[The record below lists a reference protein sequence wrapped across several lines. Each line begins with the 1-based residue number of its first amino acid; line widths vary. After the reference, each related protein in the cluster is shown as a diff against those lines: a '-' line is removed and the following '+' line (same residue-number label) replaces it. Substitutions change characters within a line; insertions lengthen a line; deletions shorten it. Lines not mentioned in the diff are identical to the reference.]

1 MSDKKNTPK
10 KKLNLKKKKII
21 KTSLT
26 QRGYALTKTEFG
38 FKDINRCKK
47 ELTVS
52 PFVNNNYSVQ
62 SKPFPIYLESNKKLY
77 LPKYY
82 GLDTFGEPDYVKAKK
97 GFDIDLEFKGE
108 LRQKQLAPVK
118 TFLDSCKKGSYVKY
132 SRGGIIS
139 LPCGYGKCLGYNTPI
154 LMYDGTIKMVQDIKI
169 CDKLMG
175 DDSKPRNVL
184 SLARGREQM
193 YKVIPTK
200 GDPYIVNE
208 SHILSLKCSCEKSR
222 YPKGAKVDMSVK
234 EYLSLPSSYHGRAGP
249 LLGYRVPAK
258 FSEKPVDMEPY
269 ALGYWL
275 GDGHSRTSA
284 ITTIEEP
291 VINYFKNYSEKL
303 GLKFIKIEDKRED
316 KNSISYRISS
326 GKKNKGQ
333 KGINKFLNMLKNNN
347 LIQNKHIPYKYKCNV
362 RQIQLELL
370 AGIIDSDGHYYKGG
384 YDIIQKRENL
394 IDDIIYVARSL
405 GFAAYKTVCE
415 KSCMYKGEKR
425 TGTYFR
431 TNIHG
436 KGLEE
441 VPVKC
446 PRKKASS
453 RQQIKDVLSTR
464 IQLEKLEVDD
474 YYGFEIDGNRRFLLG
489 DYTVTHNTIL
499 ALYILSKL
507 DKKTLVIVHKEFL
520 INQWKERIAQFLPDA
535 RVGTIQ
541 AKIID
546 IDNKDIVIGMLQSLS
561 MKEYPQ
567 DTFDSFG
574 LTIVDECHH
583 ISAEVFS
590 RSLPKVN
597 SQYSLGLSATP
608 KRKDG
613 LSKVFYWF
621 LGPMI
626 YQISK
631 RDDFPVEVNIAEYNC
646 EDENYCK
653 EEVVGFKA
661 QICTPRMINNVT
673 SYYRRLELVIQ
684 IIKKLLTQGK
694 KILVLSD
701 RRAHLTNIY
710 TAVKERNISDIGY
723 YVGGMKQKDLKL
735 SEEKPIILGTYSMSS
750 EGMDIPDLD
759 AIIFASPKSDIIQSI
774 GRILRKKHEKP
785 PIAWDIV
792 DNFSIFPRQY
802 IKRRAYYRKMK
813 YSINIYEINDNPNIS
828 IESMVSQL
836 EKIPKKD
843 CKKKRKKKKEPELA
857 EYMFIEES

>member
-1 MSDKKNTPK
+1 MSEKKTK
-10 KKLNLKKKKII
+10 KKLNIKKKSPV

-52 PFVNNNYSVQ
+52 PFVNNNFGAQ

-82 GLDTFGEPDYVKAKK
+82 GLETFGEPDHVKAKK
-97 GFDIDLEFKGE
+97 GENIELEFKGE
-108 LRQKQLAPVK
+108 MRQKQLAPVK
-118 TFLDSCKKGSYVKY
+118 AFLDSCKKGSYVKY

-139 LPCGYGKCLGYNTPI
+139 LPCGYGKCLGINTPI
-154 LMYDGTIKMVQDIKI
+154 LMYDGTIKMVQYIQI
-169 CDKLMG
+169 GDKLMG

-208 SHILSLKCSCEKSR
+208 SHILSLKSSGEKSS

-234 EYLSLPSSYHGRAGP
+234 DYLSLPESYHGREGP
-249 LLGYRVPAK
+249 LLGYRVSAK
-258 FSEKPVDMEPY
+258 FSEKTIDMEPY

-275 GDGHSRTSA
+275 GD
-284 ITTIEEP
+284 
-291 VINYFKNYSEKL
+291 
-303 GLKFIKIEDKRED
+303 
-316 KNSISYRISS
+316 RISS
-326 GKKNKGQ
+326 GEKNIT
-333 KGINKFLNMLKNNN
+333 GIGSNGENKFLNMLKSNN
-347 LIQNKHIPYKYKCNV
+347 LILNKHIPYNYKCNT
-362 RQIQLELL
+362 REIQLELL
-370 AGIIDSDGHYYKGG
+370 AGIIDSVGSYDKGG
-384 YDIIQKRENL
+384 YNIIQQRENL

-405 GFAAYKTVCE
+405 GFAAYKSRCE
-415 KSCMYKGEKR
+415 KKP
-425 TGTYFR
+425 GTYYR

-436 KGLEE
+436 DGLEE
-441 VPVKC
+441 IPVKC
-446 PRKKASS
+446 IRKKTLP

-464 IQLEKLEVDD
+464 IRLEKLEVDN

-489 DYTVTHNTIL
+489 DYTVTHNTIC
-499 ALYILSKL
+499 ALYIISKL
-507 DKKTLVIVHKEFL
+507 SKKTLVIVHKEFL

-535 RVGTIQ
+535 RIGTIQ
-541 AKIID
+541 AKTID

-561 MKEYPQ
+561 MKEYPL
-567 DTFDSFG
+567 DTFQSFG

-626 YQISK
+626 HQISK
-631 RDDFPVEVNIAEYNC
+631 RDDFLVDINIAEYNC
-646 EDENYCK
+646 QDENYCK
-653 EEVVGFKA
+653 EEIAGFKG

-673 SYYRRLELVIQ
+673 GYYRRLELVIQ
-684 IIKKLLTQGK
+684 IIKKLLDQGK

-710 TAVKERNISDIGY
+710 TAITDRKISDIGY

-735 SEEKPIILGTYSMSS
+735 SEERSIILGTYSMSS

-759 AIIFASPKSDIIQSI
+759 AVVFASPKSDIIQSI
-774 GRILRKKHEKP
+774 GRILRKKHKKP

-802 IKRRAYYRKMK
+802 IKRRTYYRKMK
-813 YSINIYEINDNPNIS
+813 YNINIYEIHDNPNIS
-828 IESMVSQL
+828 IESMLSQL
-836 EKIPKKD
+836 NKSPKKD
-843 CKKKRKKKKEPELA
+843 CKKKRKKKEPELA
-857 EYMFIEES
+857 EYMFVEDTS